1 MAKRLYPQQ
10 IEPWSAVRIATRG
23 EICAKAQA
31 LRDKRLLSRDAP
43 ALPLMGC
50 TMSAACNC
58 MYRHYADRRAATRRD
73 PAGSVKPAPG
83 TPVERRGVRGR
94 RGAD

>member
-1 MAKRLYPQQ
+1 
-10 IEPWSAVRIATRG
+10 
-23 EICAKAQA
+23 
-31 LRDKRLLSRDAP
+31 
-43 ALPLMGC
+43 
-50 TMSAACNC
+50 

>member
-1 MAKRLYPQQ
+1 MAKRLYPLR

-23 EICAKAQA
+23 ETCAKAQA
-31 LRDKRLLSRDAP
+31 LRDKRLLARDAP
-43 ALPLMGC
+43 ALPLKAC

-73 PAGSVKPAPG
+73 AAGTGKPAPG
-83 TPVERRGVRGR
+83 MPVERRGMRGR